1 MSGNGTIR
9 TETTRGT
16 GDSFSKHENW
26 DITDPPEERGEWGDK
41 LAAMLAEIMRISPG
55 GLNLKFLREGE
66 REGIGHVEIYEA
78 TFDSIHRAKSEPE
91 GGVGMKSRVCFEV
104 ASTNILGSF
113 QFGLNGWR
121 RSAAELDEKGYV
133 QVLRP
138 SDFAQRVAAANE
150 ARAKLARQSKAVLGA
165 LQKAFAFRDG
175 SIKTSENLD
184 EVIADVESNP
194 DLDAEAKAEVLAIL
208 ENMRR
213 ALPES
218 RAEDQPAPTEAS

>member
-78 TFDSIHRAKSEPE
+78 TFDSIHRAKGEPE
-91 GGVGMKSRVCFEV
+91 GGVGMKSRICFEV

-121 RSAAELDEKGYV
+121 RSVAELDEKGYV

-165 LQKAFAFRDG
+165 LQKALELRDDPE
-175 SIKTSENLD
+175 KFD
-184 EVIADVESNP
+184 AVIADVESNP
-194 DLDAEAKAEVLAIL
+194 DLEAEAKAEVLATL
-208 ENMRR
+208 EIMRR

-218 RAEDQPAPTEAS
+218 RAEDQPAPTEAN